1 MFPLYIDLYLL
12 MLFVPAFFG
21 AVFGVIPVRGM
32 KHVSMI
38 LCGIS
43 CIAGMFS
50 YVMFFY
56 YGTIT
61 YTLPLPSAWGDYS
74 IFIDRLSALI
84 MSASSIVYLMT
95 VVHIAKSRAAP
106 KYPMYNALLSLL
118 FIACILAM
126 CADGLLLLLIA
137 WETITLTT
145 FLMAYSGNDDTP
157 RWKFFIITHLGGLM
171 VVAAF
176 ILMYAFA
183 GSTTLSS
190 WHNLNALMGNGMA
203 SASILLLF
211 MGFGSKLGLVPLHAW
226 MPDLYADTPTH
237 TDSLMATVCSSVAV
251 LILFKGVFTYIG
263 VTPDMYILAILL
275 IAIAS
280 ITVLWGALESLIQK
294 EPKRILAYSSMENM
308 GLVVLCFSLAMLF
321 MTAGANALV
330 TFAIV
335 AGIFHTIN
343 HAGFKS
349 LMLLIVATIEDSTG
363 EKAIEKMGGLAKA
376 MPFFSVLALI
386 AVMSMAAIPPF
397 SGFASEWLMIQ
408 SVMGGEFLGVQEI
421 MFVLPLG
428 VAVLGVGGMMAA
440 VSYARMYG
448 FIFSGRPRSESVA
461 NPEKPARITY
471 VPMIILAAFCF
482 VLGIM
487 SYYIIGGIATGIFEV
502 TGLPASDAVT
512 DHMLST
518 LDIPLL
524 AGLLVLTVVITYF
537 LLRTS
542 EKNTETSTTWDCGTP
557 LESNMQY
564 SSIGFTQPLVR
575 VFHPLY
581 GDSVEIA
588 EGEHHEKKFTV
599 KFREPFVKHLYDPVG
614 KGVMKISRLVGKM
627 QNGNVQT
634 YLGYILVTLLALLF
648 IGGVV

>member
-1 MFPLYIDLYLL
+1 MYIDLYLL
-12 MLFVPAFFG
+12 MLIIPAFFG
-21 AVFGVIPVRGM
+21 ALVGLIPYPKM
-32 KHVSMI
+32 KNISMFLCSVS
-38 LCGIS
+38 CVAGI
-43 CIAGMFS
+43 FS
-50 YVMFFY
+50 YVIFY
-56 YGTIT
+56 AEGTIT

-74 IFIDRLSALI
+74 IFIDRISALI
-84 MSASSIVYLMT
+84 MSASSIVFLMT
-95 VVHIAKSRAAP
+95 IIHMSKSRTAP
-106 KYPMYNALLSLL
+106 KHRTYYSLVNLL
-118 FIACILAM
+118 FMACILAM
-126 CADGLLLLLIA
+126 CADGLLLILIA

-145 FLMAYSGNDDTP
+145 FLMAYSGNDDTS
-157 RWKFFIITHLGGLM
+157 RWKFFIVTHLGGLM

-176 ILMYAFA
+176 ILIYAFA
-183 GSTTLSS
+183 GSTTLST
-190 WHNLNALMGNGMA
+190 WHDLNVVMGNGMA
-203 SASILLLF
+203 SAAILLLF
-211 MGFGSKLGLVPLHAW
+211 MGFGSKLGLIPLHAW
-226 MPDLYADTPTH
+226 MPDLYADAPAH

-251 LILFKGVFTYIG
+251 LILFKGVFVYIG
-263 VTPDMYILAILL
+263 VTPDMYLLAILL
-275 IAIAS
+275 IIIAS

-321 MTAGANALV
+321 MSAGANALV

-363 EKAIEKMGGLAKA
+363 ETAIEKMGGLAKV

-408 SVMGGEFLGVQEI
+408 SVMGAEFLGVQEI

-428 VAVLGVGGMMAA
+428 VAVLGVGCMMAA

-448 FIFSGRPRSESVA
+448 FIFSGRPRSENVA
-461 NPEKPARITY
+461 NPEKPSKITY
-471 VPMIILAAFCF
+471 APMLILAIFCF
-482 VLGIM
+482 ILGIL
-487 SYYIIGGIATGIFEV
+487 SYYIIGGVAAGIFEV

-512 DHMLST
+512 DHMLNT

-524 AGLLVLTVVITYF
+524 AGLLVLAVVVTYF

-542 EKNTETSTTWDCGTP
+542 EKNTEKSTTWDCGTP

-599 KFREPFVKHLYDPVG
+599 RFREPFVKHLYEPVG
-614 KGVMKISRLVGKM
+614 RGVMRISRFAGRM

>member
-1 MFPLYIDLYLL
+1 MYIDLYLL
-12 MLFVPAFFG
+12 MLIVPAFFG
-21 AVFGVIPVRGM
+21 VLVGAIPHRGM
-32 KHVSMI
+32 KNVAMI

-43 CIAGMFS
+43 CVAGVFS
-50 YVMFFY
+50 YLMFFY

-61 YTLPLPSAWGDYS
+61 YTLPIPSAWGDYS
-74 IFIDRLSALI
+74 IYIDRISALI
-84 MSASSIVYLMT
+84 MSASSIVFLMT
-95 VVHIAKSRAAP
+95 MMHMMKSRTASKYP
-106 KYPMYNALLSLL
+106 KYYSLISLL
-118 FIACILAM
+118 FMSCILAM
-126 CADGLLLLLIA
+126 CADSLLLILIA

-145 FLMAYSGNDDTP
+145 FLMSYSGKDDTS

-171 VVAAF
+171 IVAAF
-176 ILMYAFA
+176 ILIYAFA
-183 GSTTLSS
+183 GNMTLSS
-190 WHNLNALMGNGMA
+190 WHDLNAVMGNGMA
-203 SASILLLF
+203 SAAILLLF

-226 MPDLYADTPTH
+226 MPELYADAPVH

-251 LILFKGVFTYIG
+251 LILFKGVFVYIG
-263 VTPDMYILAILL
+263 ITPEMYILAVIL

-280 ITVLWGALESLIQK
+280 MTVIWGALESLVQK
-294 EPKRILAYSSMENM
+294 DPKRILAYSSMENM

-321 MTAGANALV
+321 STAGPNALV

-349 LMLLIVATIEDSTG
+349 LMLMIVATIEDATG
-363 EKAIEKMGGLAKA
+363 ETALERMGGLAKTL
-376 MPFFSVLALI
+376 PFFSVLALI

-421 MFVLPLG
+421 LFVLPLG

-440 VSYARMYG
+440 VSYVRMYG
-448 FIFSGRPRSESVA
+448 FMFSGRPRSENVMK
-461 NPEKPARITY
+461 PEKPSKLSY
-471 VPMIILAAFCF
+471 VPMVILAAFCF
-482 VLGIM
+482 ILGIM
-487 SYYIIGGIATGIFEV
+487 SYFIIEGVAAGIFEM

-524 AGLLVLTVVITYF
+524 AGLLVLVVIITYV

-542 EKNTETSTTWDCGTP
+542 KKNTETSTTWDCGTP
-557 LESNMQY
+557 LENDMQY

-614 KGVMKISRLVGKM
+614 KGILKMSKIVGKM

-634 YLGYILVTLLALLF
+634 YLGYILVTLLALLL